1 MFVLQYCLIGNS
13 VNYSLHFKQKS
24 EDVVW
29 KEADQVMELGVDATR
44 YGQ

>member
-13 VNYSLHFKQKS
+13 VNYSLQFKQKS

-29 KEADQVMELGVDATR
+29 KEVDQVMELGVDATR